1 MLNESINAI
10 IDSGMKYLI
19 ADLQKLIRQP
29 SISAKNEGMN
39 DCARLVAQLMENA
52 GLQTEVITLDKQGDN
67 KKKDIPPVVF
77 GEVRSKAHPNSK
89 TLLFYNH
96 YDVQPV
102 EPVELWK
109 EDPFSGKVKGGR
121 IYGRGSTDDKGELI
135 TRVKAVEFLLKKYGD
150 LPCNIK
156 FVVEGE
162 EEIGSV
168 HIRKYLV
175 KYKHKFASDSVI
187 WEFGYVDSSGRP
199 IISLGM
205 KGLLYVEL
213 VAKGPF
219 RDVHSSLAV
228 LIENPAWRLV
238 QALSSLRSKNGKI
251 LIEDW
256 YKEVQQ
262 FTREELELISNEPF
276 DEQEFREQYGQ
287 EKFVNNILGNET
299 KKALVGMPTCNIA
312 GLISG
317 YTGKGPKTILPS
329 TALAKLDFRLVPDMN
344 PKTQFNRLKTHL
356 ERNGFGDLIEIGFI
370 HGERPYRTPIGTPM
384 LTLVKDSAAEAFGTN
399 PIISIS
405 SSGTGPMRS
414 FATILSA
421 PCVSVGST
429 YIFSRMH
436 SPNEFAR
443 IDLLN
448 KATKCMAN
456 IIERFGSVR
465 KK

>member
-1 MLNESINAI
+1 MLNESIDAI
-10 IDSGMKYLI
+10 IDSGMKHLV
-19 ADLQKLIRQP
+19 ADLQALIRQP
-29 SISAKNEGMN
+29 SVSAKNEGMN
-39 DCARLVAQLMENA
+39 DCARLVAQLMKNA
-52 GLQTEVITLDKQGDN
+52 GIQTEILKLDKQGDHE
-67 KKKDIPPVVF
+67 KRDTPPVIF
-77 GEVRSKAHPNSK
+77 GEVRSKANPNSK

-121 IYGRGSTDDKGELI
+121 IYGRGSADDKGELI

-168 HIRKYLV
+168 HIRKYLL
-175 KYKHKFASDSVI
+175 KYKHKFAADGVI
-187 WEFGYVDSSGRP
+187 WEFGYVDTNSRP

-213 VAKGPF
+213 VAKGPSQ
-219 RDVHSSLAV
+219 DVHSSLAV
-228 LIENPAWRLV
+228 LIENPAWQLV
-238 QALSSLRSKNGKI
+238 QALSSLRSKNGEI
-251 LIEDW
+251 LIDDW
-256 YKEVQQ
+256 YKEVRQ

-276 DEQEFREQYGQ
+276 DDQEFRDQHGQ
-287 EKFVNNILGNET
+287 EKFVNNILGKEA

-317 YTGKGPKTILPS
+317 YTGNGPKTILPS
-329 TALAKLDFRLVPDMN
+329 TALAKLDFRLVPDMD

-356 ERNGFGDLIEIGFI
+356 KRNGFSDLIEIGFI
-370 HGERPYRTPIGTPM
+370 HGEWAYRTPIGNPM

-405 SSGTGPMRS
+405 SSGTGPMHS
-414 FATILSA
+414 FASFLNT

-429 YIFSRMH
+429 YIHSRMH

-443 IDLLN
+443 IDFL
-448 KATKCMAN
+448 KMATKCMVN
-456 IIERFGSVR
+456 IIEGFGSGR
-465 KK
+465 N